1 MTRARSVQRQAGAE
15 GRRRIEEGVEV
26 PVVRA
31 NGIDIYYEV
40 QGQGEPLVLIPYLAA
55 DQACYAFQVA
65 EYAKNFTCFTVD
77 LRGAGLSGKP
87 EGTYTTE
94 LLADDVAAF
103 MQAADVDRAH
113 ISGLSLGAATGMWLA
128 AKYPAR
134 VKSLSLHSAW
144 PSTDPFLGV
153 VVEGWRIM
161 AQALGSV
168 TDMVI
173 KGIFPWCFTP
183 ELYAARPEYIDS
195 LAEFVRGRPM
205 PPVDAFLRQ
214 SQAVLTHDARQV
226 LGSIQAPTLITFGER
241 DAVTSTRFAAPLT
254 DGIPDSELV
263 VFENCAHAPIYEDVD
278 EFNQRTQEFLQRHS
292 GPGSAL
298 TS

>member
-1 MTRARSVQRQAGAE
+1 MPT
-15 GRRRIEEGVEV
+15 
-26 PVVRA
+26 VRA

-40 QGQGEPLVLIPYLAA
+40 QGAGEPLVLIPYLAA

-65 EYAKNFTCFTVD
+65 EYAKHFTCFTVD

-94 LLADDVAAF
+94 LFADDVAAF
-103 MQAADVDRAH
+103 MQAAEVGRAH
-113 ISGLSLGAATGMWLA
+113 VAGVSLGAAVGMWLA
-128 AKYPAR
+128 AKQPGM

-144 PSTDPFLGV
+144 PATDPFLRV
-153 VVEGWRIM
+153 VVDGWRIM

-173 KGIFPWCFTP
+173 KGIFPYCFTP

-195 LAEFVRGRPM
+195 LADFVRGRPM

-214 SQAVLTHDARQV
+214 SGAVLAHDARAA
-226 LGSIQAPTLITFGER
+226 LPSIQAPTLITFGR
-241 DAVTSTRFAAPLT
+241 HDTCTSTRFAGPLT
-254 DGIPDSELV
+254 EGIAGSEV
-263 VFENCAHAPIYEDVD
+263 TIFEDCAHAAIYENVD
-278 EFNQRTQEFLQRHS
+278 EFNGRTLAFLNRHT
-292 GPGSAL
+292 G
-298 TS
+298 